1 MFSCFQDSWD
11 DFKSTKLFAG
21 GFTMGA
27 FGGVLQYLEFHPAIA
42 GVGMNWGLMLAEMR
56 SGFRCPISHFG
67 WDEDEGGP
75 HPGDY

>member
-1 MFSCFQDSWD
+1 
-11 DFKSTKLFAG
+11 
-21 GFTMGA
+21 MGA

-56 SGFRCPISHFG
+56 SGFRCPVSHFG